1 MSVSQPN
8 IDHLRIATPCPMG
21 WAQMTGDDRVRFCDQ
36 CQLNVYNIAELSRTE
51 VEKLIASSEGRICAR
66 LYRRA
71 DGTVITRDCPI
82 GLRAL
87 RLRVSKRVA
96 AVFAAMVSFGSI
108 VFGQQSST
116 KKTECVPQTRITRT
130 NAPTPGGQVVSG
142 TVMDR
147 NLAVIAG
154 AKITLTNT
162 VSREAWMIKAND
174 EGHFEF
180 KPQTP
185 GIYSLTVAADFF
197 STQTLMALDV
207 GTGKSINVDIILEV
221 AATQGLLVGVIALP
235 DTVDLTTSGKTTVIN
250 QQMMRRLPI
259 P

>member
-1 MSVSQPN
+1 M
-8 IDHLRIATPCPMG
+8 I
-21 WAQMTGDDRVRFCDQ
+21 GDDRVRFCDQ

-71 DGTVITRDCPI
+71 DGTVITRDCPV

-96 AVFAAMVSFGSI
+96 AVFAAIVSFASIGS
-108 VFGQQSST
+108 GQQSST
-116 KKTECVPQTRITRT
+116 KKTECIPQTRITRT
-130 NAPTPGGQVVSG
+130 NAATPDGQVVSG

-154 AKITLTNT
+154 AKITLTNADT
-162 VSREAWMIKAND
+162 HEAWTIKGND

-180 KPQTP
+180 KPPTP

-197 STQTLMALDV
+197 STHTLMALDV
-207 GTGKSINVDIILEV
+207 DTGKSINIDIILEV

-235 DTVDLTTSGKTTVIN
+235 DTIDLTTSGKTTVIN

>member
-8 IDHLRIATPCPMG
+8 IDYLRIATPCPKA
-21 WAQMTGDDRVRFCDQ
+21 WEQMAGDERVRFCDQ
-36 CQLNVYNIAELSRTE
+36 CQLNVYNIAELSRTD

-66 LYRRA
+66 LYRRV
-71 DGTVITRDCPI
+71 DGTVITKDCPV

-96 AVFAAMVSFGSI
+96 AMFAAMVSFTSI
-108 VFGQQSST
+108 GFGQQSST
-116 KKTECVPQTRITRT
+116 KKAECIPQTRITRT

-147 NLAVIAG
+147 NLAVIAA

-162 VSREAWMIKAND
+162 VTLEARTIKAND

-180 KPQTP
+180 EPQTP
-185 GIYSLTVAADFF
+185 GVYSLTVAADFF
-197 STQTLMALDV
+197 STHKLIALDV
-207 GTGKSINVDIILEV
+207 STGKSINVDIILEV
-221 AATQGLLVGVIALP
+221 AATQGELIGVIAST
-235 DTVDLTTSGKTTVIN
+235 DTIDLTTSGKTTVIN
-250 QQMMRRLPI
+250 EQMMRRLPI